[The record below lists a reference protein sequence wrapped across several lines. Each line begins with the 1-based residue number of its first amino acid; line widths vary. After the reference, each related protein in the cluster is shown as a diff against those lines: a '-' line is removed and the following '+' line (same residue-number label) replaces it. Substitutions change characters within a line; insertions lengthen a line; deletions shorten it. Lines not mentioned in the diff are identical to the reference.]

1 MMLAA
6 SNTSRRHVGGGA
18 HNRRSSA
25 ALRIKAEFLSRI
37 KDHSTVLAHE
47 MDEVHGSFRRKRRT
61 STAPTADLPRSDFVV
76 TNPLRAT
83 SAAASAVPPS
93 PGTSTATAGFRG
105 GRRHPLVRS
114 STAPASPGADTRPA
128 GVDNGGRMTSSEK
141 RERLGSIARI
151 TPEEEW
157 ATIVSKVDQDDIAS
171 LRTMG
176 LIRENLKRRRLAE
189 DVIVGLSVVSV
200 FIALIEVDTLYDTAL
215 VTDYGTL
222 SDSTVC
228 TVLKAILTVIT
239 LFIEVMLFWRMQLQ
253 IRIRKQQN
261 RCVTSG
267 RNNSFGDTL
276 FTPPAQLIV
285 RCPNAA
291 LDTLDS

>member
-1 MMLAA
+1 MM
-6 SNTSRRHVGGGA
+6 GGGA
-18 HNRRSSA
+18 HQRRSSA

-47 MDEVHGSFRRKRRT
+47 MDEVHLGSFRKKKRRSST
-61 STAPTADLPRSDFVV
+61 STVSGTADLPRSDFVV

-83 SAAASAVPPS
+83 SSTASAS
-93 PGTSTATAGFRG
+93 ASSTTTSTATAGFRG
-105 GRRHPLVRS
+105 GHRHPLVRS

-128 GVDNGGRMTSSEK
+128 GVDNRGRMTSSEK
-141 RERLGSIARI
+141 RERLGSIAGI

-253 IRIRKQQN
+253 IRMRKQQN

-267 RNNSFGDTL
+267 RNDSFT
-276 FTPPAQLIV
+276 FPAQLIV

-291 LDTLDS
+291 KCGPRHPRHPRQCDDS

>member
-6 SNTSRRHVGGGA
+6 SSNTSRRHVGGGA

-267 RNNSFGDTL
+267 RSDSFGDTL
-276 FTPPAQLIV
+276 FTSP
-285 RCPNAA
+285 RN
-291 LDTLDS
+291 